1 MVRWTE
7 SAGQVT
13 ESVGLR
19 LIHMM
24 KEDPGMFAEFQAL
37 VGPDGLDL
45 VKRTQLASISSAQV
59 VGQGG
64 STKAVPQESFYYP
77 AFEPSGTYGGA
88 WLIVPFFSIIRW
100 LSSAIRIVTA
110 LLFDKWSLMLMEQPE
125 DSIHPGLLRKLID
138 VLRSYSS
145 NSQIVFTTHSPD
157 VLDVLEPNEVLLV
170 VAPDGYTT
178 ADHLSPDEVL
188 NANRFLKNEGL
199 VRVPRTVGCI
209 KVMWAVLAED
219 WSDVDAIVVLLK
231 RISGIDN
238 QKIFRKGFNGCGALR
253 TKACRIMGEFSTKGA
268 TRFIICHDSD
278 GVDVREIKA
287 KFVAT
292 LNDPRCA
299 GLDHQ
304 VIVPVQELEAW
315 IIADE
320 GAIKKAIPS
329 LSIRKC
335 VSTRVIGEPE
345 GVVGQRIAEGCSK
358 PLFVPSLHNK
368 LVASFIDLA
377 KLERKCPSFL
387 ASGSL

>member
-1 MVRWTE
+1 
-7 SAGQVT
+7 
-13 ESVGLR
+13 
-19 LIHMM
+19 
-24 KEDPGMFAEFQAL
+24 
-37 VGPDGLDL
+37 
-45 VKRTQLASISSAQV
+45 
-59 VGQGG
+59 
-64 STKAVPQESFYYP
+64 
-77 AFEPSGTYGGA
+77 
-88 WLIVPFFSIIRW
+88 
-100 LSSAIRIVTA
+100 
-110 LLFDKWSLMLMEQPE
+110 
-125 DSIHPGLLRKLID
+125 
-138 VLRSYSS
+138 
-145 NSQIVFTTHSPD
+145 
-157 VLDVLEPNEVLLV
+157 
-170 VAPDGYTT
+170 
-178 ADHLSPDEVL
+178 
-188 NANRFLKNEGL
+188 
-199 VRVPRTVGCI
+199 
-209 KVMWAVLAED
+209 MWAVLAED

-278 GVDVREIKA
+278 GVDVGEIKA

-320 GAIKKAIPS
+320 SAIKRAIPS
-329 LSIRKC
+329 LSIRN
-335 VSTRVIGEPE
+335 VSAPE
-345 GVVGQRIAEGCSK
+345 SLASPKEWLVNESRRGRSK

-387 ASGSL
+387 ELRKFVKARLAMQHQLQQPVLHARRRLYPQGARNRRTGRCTDLAS